1 MTGIKPDSA
10 TQQGRPIFFCHY
22 LLILSTF
29 FLLSI
34 NGQRSLASDISNSIT
49 ESDTNLPRTTF
60 AQQSPQETPEPV
72 AFYIRQIRV
81 IGSTVF
87 NEEDFTPVVKEFEER
102 ELTLEQIRAASDA
115 VTQLYLNQNY
125 LNSRAVSVTPQPD
138 NTDGI
143 LVIRVIE
150 GRLAKIDIRGTQR
163 VNPSY
168 IRSRIQ
174 LANTVPLNAVKL
186 EDQLRLLR
194 LDPLFK
200 NIEASLRPTGEE
212 GESLLVVTVQEAE
225 SFTSK
230 LLIDNYS
237 PVSVGGERLGLE
249 VGYRNLTGLGDLLT
263 GSYYRTFTGGSQA
276 FNLSYQI
283 PVNGMNGTLGLRVS
297 PSSTKITELP
307 FRNLNIEG
315 EQELYEINYR
325 QPLWRS
331 PREEFALS
339 LGFTH
344 QSGQTFLFDRL
355 PTPFGIGPDENGVSR
370 TSVIRFGQEYL
381 NRDPQGVW
389 YGRSQLNFGV
399 GLFNATI
406 NQDPIPDGRFFSW
419 TGQLQRSQRLSNN
432 HLLLIQADWQFTP
445 NSLLASQQFVIGGGQ
460 SVRGYRQN
468 IRSGDY
474 GLRFAVEDRIT
485 IQRNESGLPM
495 IQIAPFLDLGVVRNQ
510 SDNPNKLPEQNLLL
524 STGLGFLWNQALGI
538 DHLSMRLD
546 YAIPF
551 VDLKDRGNNIQDQ
564 GFYFSLRYQP

>member
-10 TQQGRPIFFCHY
+10 TQQGRPIFFSHY
-22 LLILSTF
+22 LLILSTS

-49 ESDTNLPRTTF
+49 ESDPNLPRTTF

-87 NEEDFTPVVKEFEER
+87 NEEDFTPVLKEFEER
-102 ELTLEQIRAASDA
+102 ELTPEQIKAASDA

-125 LNSRAVSVTPQPD
+125 LNSRAVSITPQSD

-174 LANTVPLNAVKL
+174 LANTVPLNTVKL

-200 NIEASLRPTGEE
+200 NIEASIRPTGQE
-212 GESLLVVTVQEAE
+212 GESSLVVTVQEAE

-263 GSYYRTFTGGSQA
+263 GSYYRTFTGGSQV

-283 PVNGMNGTLGLRVS
+283 PLNGMNGTLGVRVS
-297 PSSTKITELP
+297 PSSTKITESP
-307 FRNLNIEG
+307 FRILNIEG

-355 PTPFGIGPDENGVSR
+355 PTPFGIGPDANGVSR
-370 TSVIRFGQEYL
+370 TSLIRFGQEYL

-389 YGRSQLNFGV
+389 FGRSQFNLGV
-399 GLFNATI
+399 GLFNATVS
-406 NQDPIPDGRFFSW
+406 QDPVPDGRFFSW
-419 TGQLQRSQRLSNN
+419 AGQLQRSQRLSNN

-474 GLRFAVEDRIT
+474 GVRFAVEDRIT

-495 IQIAPFLDLGVVRNQ
+495 IEIAPFFDLGVVRNQ
-510 SDNPNKLPEQNLLL
+510 SGNPNPLPEQKLLV

-538 DHLSMRLD
+538 DNLSMRLD

-551 VDLKDRGNNIQDQ
+551 VDLKDRGNNVQDQ
-564 GFYFSLRYQP
+564 GFHFSLRYQP

>member
-1 MTGIKPDSA
+1 MTGIKPESA
-10 TQQGRPIFFCHY
+10 NQPRQPIFFSHY

-29 FLLSI
+29 FLLSV
-34 NGQRSLASDISNSIT
+34 NGRRSLASDISHSIT

-125 LNSRAVSVTPQPD
+125 LNSRAVSVTPQSD

-283 PVNGMNGTLGLRVS
+283 PVNRMNGTLGLRVS

-355 PTPFGIGPDENGVSR
+355 PTPFGIGPDGNGVSR

-419 TGQLQRSQRLSNN
+419 VGQLQRSQRLSNN

-510 SDNPNKLPEQNLLL
+510 SDNPNKLPKENLLL

-551 VDLKDRGNNIQDQ
+551 VDLKDRGNNVQDQ
-564 GFYFSLRYQP
+564 GFHFSLRYQP

>member
-1 MTGIKPDSA
+1 MTGIKSESA
-10 TQQGRPIFFCHY
+10 TQQGRPNFFSHFSHY
-22 LLILSTF
+22 LLILSTS

-34 NGQRSLASDISNSIT
+34 NGQRSLASDINNPIT
-49 ESDTNLPRTTF
+49 NSDTKLATPTL
-60 AQQSPQETPEPV
+60 AQQSPQETPQP
-72 AFYIRQIRV
+72 AAKFYIRQIRV

-87 NEEDFTPVVKEFEER
+87 NEEDFTPLVKEFEER
-102 ELTLEQIRAASDA
+102 ELTLEQIRAVSDA
-115 VTQLYLNQNY
+115 VTQLYLNRNY

-150 GRLAKIDIRGTQR
+150 GSLAKIDIRGTQR

-174 LANTVPLNAVKL
+174 LANTVPLNTVKL

-237 PVSVGGERLGLE
+237 PISVGGERLGLE
-249 VGYRNLTGLGDLLT
+249 FDYRNLTGLGDLLT
-263 GSYYRTFTGGSQA
+263 GYYYRTFTGGSQV

-297 PSSTKITELP
+297 PSRTKITELP
-307 FRNLNIEG
+307 FRDLNIEG

-339 LGFTH
+339 LGITH
-344 QSGQTFLFDRL
+344 QSGQTFVGGGTFQFD
-355 PTPFGIGPDENGVSR
+355 GSR

-389 YGRSQLNFGV
+389 FGRSQFNLGV

-406 NQDPIPDGRFFSW
+406 SQDPVPDGRFFSW
-419 TGQLQRSQRLSNN
+419 TGQLQRSQRLNNN
-432 HLLLIQADWQFTP
+432 HLLLIQADWQFTL

-474 GLRFAVEDRIT
+474 GVRFAVEDRIT

-495 IQIAPFLDLGVVRNQ
+495 IQIAPFLDLGVVWNQ
-510 SDNPNKLPEQNLLL
+510 SGNPNTLPDQKLLL

-538 DHLSMRLD
+538 DNLSMRLD

-551 VDLKDRGNNIQDQ
+551 VDLKDRGNNVQDQ
-564 GFYFSLRYQP
+564 GFHFSLRYQP

>member
-1 MTGIKPDSA
+1 MTGIKPDSQ
-10 TQQGRPIFFCHY
+10 TQQGRPIFFSHY
-22 LLILSTF
+22 LLILSTS

-87 NEEDFTPVVKEFEER
+87 NEEDFTPVLKEFEER
-102 ELTLEQIRAASDA
+102 ELTPEQIRAASDA

-125 LNSRAVSVTPQPD
+125 LNSRAVSVTPQSD

-174 LANTVPLNAVKL
+174 LANTVPLNTVKL

-200 NIEASLRPTGEE
+200 NIEASIRPTGQE
-212 GESLLVVTVQEAE
+212 GESSLVVTVEEAE

-237 PVSVGGERLGLE
+237 PVSVGGERMGLE

-263 GSYYRTFTGGSQA
+263 GSYYRTLTGGSQV

-283 PVNGMNGTLGLRVS
+283 PVNGMNGTLGVRVS

-307 FRNLNIEG
+307 FKNFNIEG

-355 PTPFGIGPDENGVSR
+355 PTPFGIGPDGNGVSR

-389 YGRSQLNFGV
+389 FGRSQFNLGV

-406 NQDPIPDGRFFSW
+406 NQDPVPDGRFFSW
-419 TGQLQRSQRLSNN
+419 AGQLQRSQRLSNN

-474 GLRFAVEDRIT
+474 GVRFAVEDRIT

-510 SDNPNKLPEQNLLL
+510 SGNPNRLPEQKLLV

-538 DHLSMRLD
+538 DNLSMRLD

-551 VDLKDRGNNIQDQ
+551 VDLKDGGNNVQDQ
-564 GFYFSLRYQP
+564 GFHFSLRYQP

>member
-1 MTGIKPDSA
+1 MTGIKPESP
-10 TQQGRPIFFCHY
+10 TQQGRPIFFSPY
-22 LLILSTF
+22 LLILSTS

-49 ESDTNLPRTTF
+49 DSDTNLPRTTF
-60 AQQSPQETPEPV
+60 AQQSPQETPEAV

-87 NEEDFTPVVKEFEER
+87 NEEDFTPVLKEFEER
-102 ELTLEQIRAASDA
+102 ELTPEQIRAASDA

-125 LNSRAVSVTPQPD
+125 LNSRAVSITPQSD

-174 LANTVPLNAVKL
+174 LANTVPLNTVKL

-200 NIEASLRPTGEE
+200 NIEASIRPTGQE
-212 GESLLVVTVQEAE
+212 GESSLVVTVEEAE

-263 GSYYRTFTGGSQA
+263 GSYYRTFTGGSQV

-283 PVNGMNGTLGLRVS
+283 PVNGMNGTLGVRVS

-307 FRNLNIEG
+307 FKNFNIEG

-355 PTPFGIGPDENGVSR
+355 PTPFGIGPDGNGVSR

-389 YGRSQLNFGV
+389 FGRSQFNLGV

-406 NQDPIPDGRFFSW
+406 SQDPVPDGRFFSW

-432 HLLLIQADWQFTP
+432 HLLLIQADWQFTL

-474 GLRFAVEDRIT
+474 GMRFAVEDRIT

-510 SDNPNKLPEQNLLL
+510 SGNPNRLPEQKLLV

-538 DHLSMRLD
+538 DNLSMRLD

-551 VDLKDRGNNIQDQ
+551 VDLKDRGNNVQDQ
-564 GFYFSLRYQP
+564 GFHFSLRYQP

>member
-1 MTGIKPDSA
+1 MTGIKPDSP
-10 TQQGRPIFFCHY
+10 TQQGRPIFFSHY
-22 LLILSTF
+22 LLILSTS

-87 NEEDFTPVVKEFEER
+87 NEEDFTPVLKEFEER
-102 ELTLEQIRAASDA
+102 ELTPEQIRAASDA

-174 LANTVPLNAVKL
+174 LANTVPLNTVKL

-200 NIEASLRPTGEE
+200 NIEARIRPTGQE
-212 GESLLVVTVQEAE
+212 GESSLVVTVEEAE

-263 GSYYRTFTGGSQA
+263 GSYYRTFTGGSQV

-283 PVNGMNGTLGLRVS
+283 PVNGMNGTLGVRVS
-297 PSSTKITELP
+297 PSSTKITESP
-307 FRNLNIEG
+307 FRILNIEG

-355 PTPFGIGPDENGVSR
+355 PTPFGIGPDANGVSR
-370 TSVIRFGQEYL
+370 TSLIRFGQEYL

-389 YGRSQLNFGV
+389 FGRSQFNLGV
-399 GLFNATI
+399 GLFNATVS
-406 NQDPIPDGRFFSW
+406 QDPVPDGRFFSW
-419 TGQLQRSQRLSNN
+419 AGQLQRSQRLSNN

-474 GLRFAVEDRIT
+474 GVRFAVEDRIT

-495 IQIAPFLDLGVVRNQ
+495 IEIAPFFDLGVVRNQ
-510 SDNPNKLPEQNLLL
+510 SGNPNPLPEQKLLV

-538 DHLSMRLD
+538 DNLSMRLD

-551 VDLKDRGNNIQDQ
+551 VDLKDRGNNVQDQ
-564 GFYFSLRYQP
+564 GFHFSLRYQP

>member
-1 MTGIKPDSA
+1 
-10 TQQGRPIFFCHY
+10 
-22 LLILSTF
+22 
-29 FLLSI
+29 
-34 NGQRSLASDISNSIT
+34 
-49 ESDTNLPRTTF
+49 
-60 AQQSPQETPEPV
+60 
-72 AFYIRQIRV
+72 
-81 IGSTVF
+81 
-87 NEEDFTPVVKEFEER
+87 KEFEER
-102 ELTLEQIRAASDA
+102 ELTLEQIRAVSDA
-115 VTQLYLNQNY
+115 VTQLYLNRNY

-143 LVIRVIE
+143 LVLRVIE

-174 LANTVPLNAVKL
+174 LANTVPLNTVKL

-263 GSYYRTFTGGSQA
+263 GSYYRTFTGGSQV

-283 PVNGMNGTLGLRVS
+283 PVNGMNGTLGVRVS
-297 PSSTKITELP
+297 PSRTKITELP
-307 FRNLNIEG
+307 FRDLNIEG

-344 QSGQTFLFDRL
+344 QSVQTFVGGGTFQFD
-355 PTPFGIGPDENGVSR
+355 GSR

-389 YGRSQLNFGV
+389 FGRSQFNLGV

-406 NQDPIPDGRFFSW
+406 SQDPVPDGRFFSW
-419 TGQLQRSQRLSNN
+419 TGQLQRSQRLNNN
-432 HLLLIQADWQFTP
+432 HLLLIQADWQFTL

-474 GLRFAVEDRIT
+474 GVRFAVEDRIT

-495 IQIAPFLDLGVVRNQ
+495 IQIAPFLDLGVVWNQ
-510 SDNPNKLPEQNLLL
+510 SGNPNTSPDQKLLL

-538 DHLSMRLD
+538 DNLSMRLD
-546 YAIPF
+546 YA
-551 VDLKDRGNNIQDQ
+551 
-564 GFYFSLRYQP
+564 

>member
-10 TQQGRPIFFCHY
+10 TQQGRPIFFSHY
-22 LLILSTF
+22 LLILSTS

-49 ESDTNLPRTTF
+49 ESDPNLPRTTF

-87 NEEDFTPVVKEFEER
+87 NEEDFTPVLKEFEER
-102 ELTLEQIRAASDA
+102 ELTPEQIKAASDA

-125 LNSRAVSVTPQPD
+125 LNSRAVSITPQSD

-174 LANTVPLNAVKL
+174 LANTVPLNTVKL

-200 NIEASLRPTGEE
+200 NIEASIRPTGQE
-212 GESLLVVTVQEAE
+212 GESSLVVTVEEAE

-263 GSYYRTFTGGSQA
+263 GSYYRTFTGGSQV

-283 PVNGMNGTLGLRVS
+283 PLNGMNGTLGVRVS
-297 PSSTKITELP
+297 PSSTKITESP
-307 FRNLNIEG
+307 FRILNIEG

-355 PTPFGIGPDENGVSR
+355 PTPFGIGPDANGVSR
-370 TSVIRFGQEYL
+370 TSLIRFGQEYL

-389 YGRSQLNFGV
+389 FGRSQFNLGV
-399 GLFNATI
+399 GLFNATVS
-406 NQDPIPDGRFFSW
+406 QDPVPDGRFFSW
-419 TGQLQRSQRLSNN
+419 AGQLQRSQRLSNN

-474 GLRFAVEDRIT
+474 GVRFAVEDRIT

-495 IQIAPFLDLGVVRNQ
+495 IEIAPFFDLGVVRNQ
-510 SDNPNKLPEQNLLL
+510 SGNPNPLPEQKLLV

-538 DHLSMRLD
+538 DNLSMRLD

-551 VDLKDRGNNIQDQ
+551 VDLKDRGNNVQDQ
-564 GFYFSLRYQP
+564 GFHFSLRYQP

>member
-1 MTGIKPDSA
+1 MTGIKSESA
-10 TQQGRPIFFCHY
+10 TQQERPNFFSHY
-22 LLILSTF
+22 LLILSTS

-34 NGQRSLASDISNSIT
+34 NGQRSLASDINNPIT
-49 ESDTNLPRTTF
+49 NSDTKLATPTL
-60 AQQSPQETPEPV
+60 AQQSPQETPQP
-72 AFYIRQIRV
+72 AAKFYIRQIRV

-87 NEEDFTPVVKEFEER
+87 NEKDFTPLVKEFEER
-102 ELTLEQIRAASDA
+102 ELTLEQIRAVSDA
-115 VTQLYLNQNY
+115 VTQLYLNRNY

-143 LVIRVIE
+143 LVLRVIE

-174 LANTVPLNAVKL
+174 LANTVPLNTVKL

-225 SFTSK
+225 SFKSK
-230 LLIDNYS
+230 LIIDNYS
-237 PVSVGGERLGLE
+237 TLSVGGERVGLE

-263 GSYYRTFTGGSQA
+263 GSYYRTFTGGSQV

-297 PSSTKITELP
+297 PSRTKITELP
-307 FRNLNIEG
+307 FRDLNIEG

-344 QSGQTFLFDRL
+344 QSGQTFVGGGTFQFD
-355 PTPFGIGPDENGVSR
+355 GSR

-389 YGRSQLNFGV
+389 FGRSQFNLGV

-406 NQDPIPDGRFFSW
+406 SQDPVPDGRFFSW
-419 TGQLQRSQRLSNN
+419 TGQLQRSQRLNNN
-432 HLLLIQADWQFTP
+432 HLLLIQADWQFTL

-474 GLRFAVEDRIT
+474 GVRFAVEDRIT

-495 IQIAPFLDLGVVRNQ
+495 IQIAPFLDLGVVWNQ
-510 SDNPNKLPEQNLLL
+510 SGNPNTSPDQKLLL

-538 DHLSMRLD
+538 DNLSMRLD

-551 VDLKDRGNNIQDQ
+551 VDLKDRGNNVQDQ
-564 GFYFSLRYQP
+564 GFHFSLRYQP